1 MTLLCLATQQHIV
14 VQRQGLDAPLRWLK
28 LGWRD
33 LQRTPADA
41 LLYGAGYVLMAYG
54 LGYLLQ
60 YFPELALALVAACWV
75 LGPFLAAGLY
85 DIARQ
90 QQAFNGGRV
99 MLLHSALAWRA
110 NPGALALYGVVMAL
124 LSCAW
129 AASSLLLFALFDQGR
144 LPRLDALLPGLLH
157 GENLALLLSWAAVSL
172 LFVLLLLALSICTC
186 AMLLDKE
193 IDAVT
198 AMQASLQV
206 VARNGVTMAVWAA
219 MIVALVAIGLASQFV
234 GLLLVAPLL
243 GLSSWHA
250 YRALISYEC

>member
-14 VQRQGLDAPLRWLK
+14 VQRQGLAAPFRWLK

-41 LLYGAGYVLMAYG
+41 LLYGAVYVLMAYG
-54 LGYLLQ
+54 LAYLLQ
-60 YFPELALALVAACWV
+60 YFPELALALGCACWL

-110 NPGALALYGVVMAL
+110 NPGALALYGCVMAL

-129 AASSLLLFALFDQGR
+129 GACSMLLFALFDQGR
-144 LPRLDALLPGLLH
+144 LPRLDALLPGLLQ
-157 GENLALLLSWAAVSL
+157 GDNLLLSLSWVGMSL
-172 LFVLLLLALSICTC
+172 LFVLLVLSLSICTC

-193 IDAVT
+193 IDVIT

-206 VARNGVTMAVWAA
+206 VGRNGVTMVVWAA

>member
-1 MTLLCLATQQHIV
+1 
-14 VQRQGLDAPLRWLK
+14 
-28 LGWRD
+28 
-33 LQRTPADA
+33 
-41 LLYGAGYVLMAYG
+41 LLYGAGYVLMAYA
-54 LGYLLQ
+54 LAYLLQ
-60 YFPELALALVAACWV
+60 YFPGLALALAAACWM

-110 NPGALALYGVVMAL
+110 NPGALALYGCVMAL

-129 AASSLLLFALFDQGR
+129 AGSSLLLFALFDQGR
-144 LPRLDALLPGLLH
+144 LPRLEALLPRLEALLPGLLH
-157 GENLALLLSWAAVSL
+157 GDNLALLLSWAAVSL

>member
-1 MTLLCLATQQHIV
+1 
-14 VQRQGLDAPLRWLK
+14 
-28 LGWRD
+28 
-33 LQRTPADA
+33 
-41 LLYGAGYVLMAYG
+41 
-54 LGYLLQ
+54 
-60 YFPELALALVAACWV
+60 
-75 LGPFLAAGLY
+75 
-85 DIARQ
+85 
-90 QQAFNGGRV
+90 
-99 MLLHSALAWRA
+99 
-110 NPGALALYGVVMAL
+110 
-124 LSCAW
+124 
-129 AASSLLLFALFDQGR
+129 
-144 LPRLDALLPGLLH
+144 
-157 GENLALLLSWAAVSL
+157 VSL

>member
-14 VQRQGLDAPLRWLK
+14 VQRLGWLAPWHWLK

-41 LLYGAGYVLMAYG
+41 LLYGALYVLMANG
-54 LGYLLQ
+54 LAYLLQ
-60 YFPELALALVAACWV
+60 YFPQMALALAWVCWL

-110 NPGALALYGVVMAL
+110 NPGALALYGCVMAL

-129 AASSLLLFALFDQGR
+129 VAGSVLLFALFDQGR

-157 GENLALLLSWAAVSL
+157 GDNLLLLSSWVLMTL

-193 IDAVT
+193 IDVVT

-206 VARNGVTMAVWAA
+206 VGRNGVTMVVWAV

-250 YRALISYEC
+250 YRALISYQC